1 MPRLPCL
8 PLVVA
13 AMVIAGCALESPPK
27 PDELRTQALPN
38 LAVPGA
44 YVSAGGGQGVVADNW
59 IATFHDG
66 DLDALVREALAY
78 NSDLRVAAAR
88 VEQSAAYAKLAG
100 AGIYPVVNLLA
111 HGGGKMGGDASGLS
125 GGGLFV
131 SWELDLWGRVR
142 SQAATGSAGYEAT
155 LADERFARQSIAAAV
170 AKAWILAIEAKLQRA
185 LAEEI
190 AAAAVRAAGLARDR
204 QRVGIGDAY
213 DVALAEVTVET
224 TREAVRSLALA
235 EQQAQR
241 ALETLVG
248 RYPAATIE
256 VRTSLPSMPGAVPV
270 GLPSELL
277 ERRPDVVAAE
287 RRVAAAFHA
296 VGEAKAARLPKIA
309 LTASVSSVSSDL
321 FVLQNHSNP
330 VWSLGANLVAPI
342 FNGFALESQVEIR
355 TAEQKLAIADYGRI
369 GARAFGDVEG
379 ALSAGFAADEREA
392 ILARAVVSNAR
403 ALELAKERFRVG
415 SGDLRAVLQQGTALG
430 AARAAELRMTSERR
444 VQRVNLYL
452 ALGGGFGVEPSAAG
466 APAADTLA
474 GGTTRGTPR

>member
-1 MPRLPCL
+1 M
-8 PLVVA
+8 
-13 AMVIAGCALESPPK
+13 
-27 PDELRTQALPN
+27 
-38 LAVPGA
+38 
-44 YVSAGGGQGVVADNW
+44 
-59 IATFHDG
+59 
-66 DLDALVREALAY
+66 
-78 NSDLRVAAAR
+78 
-88 VEQSAAYAKLAG
+88 
-100 AGIYPVVNLLA
+100 
-111 HGGGKMGGDASGLS
+111 
-125 GGGLFV
+125 
-131 SWELDLWGRVR
+131 R

>member
-1 MPRLPCL
+1 
-8 PLVVA
+8 
-13 AMVIAGCALESPPK
+13 
-27 PDELRTQALPN
+27 
-38 LAVPGA
+38 
-44 YVSAGGGQGVVADNW
+44 
-59 IATFHDG
+59 
-66 DLDALVREALAY
+66 
-78 NSDLRVAAAR
+78 
-88 VEQSAAYAKLAG
+88 AKLAG
-100 AGIYPVVNLLA
+100 AGFYPVGNLLA

-466 APAADTLA
+466 APAADALA